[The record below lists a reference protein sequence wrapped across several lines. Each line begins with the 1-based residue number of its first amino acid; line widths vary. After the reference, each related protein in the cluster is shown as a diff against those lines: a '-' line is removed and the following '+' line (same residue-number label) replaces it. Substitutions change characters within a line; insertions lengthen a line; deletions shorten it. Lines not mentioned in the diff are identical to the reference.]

1 MNNIEEKFDL
11 LNELFTKIKK
21 LIKGNKEI
29 IKPKNIL
36 KLLLKEEFT
45 NDLDEI
51 PNSILMQRL
60 NYNKGKLAYKCC
72 HYLKAIKKFEKV
84 FMKNSEKI
92 TDIKVTAK
100 SYKKLIKIAELMK
113 NNCNYINKKVE
124 ENILSQYINDKTR
137 ELKKF
142 ISLERNF
149 IILISTNVD
158 NIDFFINSL
167 ENVNY
172 IIDNYIKGNDRY
184 CIAFASSDNELGGGI
199 KFLTK
204 LEEKDKINNEALFN
218 YIQDIKQD
226 YDLLSSYEENNED
239 DIKFILQK
247 VKIFK
252 NNNEGKN
259 FYIFF
264 GNKNRL
270 SHESIDFLC
279 GNELNNYLEEDK
291 EKLILIMH
299 ENYDSNDIKNIDFNS
314 LVSKEKEFNVNKL
327 NSKICSFVHFDDVQK
342 IKDDV
347 MMYGKINSIDNFF
360 NFEKYD
366 MKKYD

>member
-1 MNNIEEKFDL
+1 M
-11 LNELFTKIKK
+11 
-21 LIKGNKEI
+21 
-29 IKPKNIL
+29 
-36 KLLLKEEFT
+36 
-45 NDLDEI
+45 
-51 PNSILMQRL
+51 
-60 NYNKGKLAYKCC
+60 
-72 HYLKAIKKFEKV
+72 
-84 FMKNSEKI
+84 
-92 TDIKVTAK
+92 
-100 SYKKLIKIAELMK
+100 
-113 NNCNYINKKVE
+113 
-124 ENILSQYINDKTR
+124 
-137 ELKKF
+137 
-142 ISLERNF
+142 
-149 IILISTNVD
+149 
-158 NIDFFINSL
+158 
-167 ENVNY
+167 
-172 IIDNYIKGNDRY
+172 
-184 CIAFASSDNELGGGI
+184 
-199 KFLTK
+199 
-204 LEEKDKINNEALFN
+204 FN

-299 ENYDSNDIKNIDFNS
+299 ENYDSNDIKNIDFNF